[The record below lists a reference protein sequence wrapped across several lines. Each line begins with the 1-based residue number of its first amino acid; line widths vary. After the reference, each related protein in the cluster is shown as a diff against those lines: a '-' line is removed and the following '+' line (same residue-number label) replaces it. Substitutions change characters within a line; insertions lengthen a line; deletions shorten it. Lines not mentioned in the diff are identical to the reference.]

1 VPEIKKGDR
10 VHIIENGK
18 NVFDGIIDFFIVQ
31 SIKET
36 GRGLEIDLKFKYK
49 KRQDFLEAKVKSRL
63 KNKFGDWLYFPLVC
77 TRREA
82 FAKFRKLD
90 IQ

>member
-1 VPEIKKGDR
+1 MPEIQKGDK

-18 NVFDGIIDFFIVQ
+18 NVFDGIIDFFIVE
-31 SIKET
+31 SINQT

-49 KRQDFLEAKVKSRL
+49 KYEDYFEAKVKSGL
-63 KNKFGDWLYFPLVC
+63 KNKFGEWLFFPLVC
-77 TRREA
+77 TRKEA
-82 FAKFRKLD
+82 FNKFRKID